1 VITVQKAPERTPKKY
16 RILFFSCEPGGAE
29 VLIPVIRLL
38 QSQLDCEVV
47 VASYGYGLDR
57 FQAKGVGCRTMAKLV
72 PGELG
77 LLNEVAPHLLIT
89 SATSL
94 PEQDMTERYLWLGAR
109 TLHIPSIAFLDQ
121 WQNYALRFSGC
132 GKDEYLAYLPDYI
145 NCINGFAEREMLQE
159 GFEAGRL
166 KKFGHPYLSSLS
178 DAYDRTE
185 HKEEIAKRLNLPPNK
200 PVALFVSEA
209 IREHFGLSR
218 GYDQFG
224 ALNLFFQL
232 LKTSL
237 PEHVPV
243 IKLHPK
249 DKVEEYQQYFKTVS
263 DKVPCVI
270 TDELNSLE
278 CIKLANQVFGMT
290 SIMLIEAYILGKPVV
305 SLQPG
310 LVGKNHL
317 ILSRIG
323 ITPTFI
329 ETPEGAKLFAPKP
342 KITSEPKFSFAFDEE
357 AFLTFMY
364 QLLDK

>member
-1 VITVQKAPERTPKKY
+1 MQKNSGSTLKKH

-38 QSQLDCEVV
+38 QSQSDCEVV

-57 FQAKGVGCRTMAKLV
+57 FREKGVGCRTIAKLE
-72 PGELG
+72 PGEHR
-77 LLNEVAPHLLIT
+77 LLEEIDPHLLIT

-94 PEQDMTERYLWLGAR
+94 PEQDMTDRHLWFGAR
-109 TLHIPSIAFLDQ
+109 TLCIPSIAFLDQ
-121 WQNYALRFSGC
+121 WQNYARRFSGC
-132 GKDEYLAYLPDYI
+132 GKDEYLACLPDYI
-145 NCINGFAEREMLQE
+145 NCINEFAEQEMLQE

-185 HKEEIAKRLNLPPNK
+185 HKEEIAKRLNLPLNK

-232 LKTSL
+232 LKTAL
-237 PEHVPV
+237 PEHIPV

-249 DKVEEYQQYFKTVS
+249 DKVEEYQQYFKSLS
-263 DKVPCVI
+263 DKAPCVI
-270 TDELNSLE
+270 TNELNSLE
-278 CIKLANQVFGMT
+278 CIRLANHVFGMT
-290 SIMLIEAYILGKPVV
+290 SIMLIEAHILGKPVV

-310 LVGKNHL
+310 LVGKNHFL
-317 ILSRIG
+317 LSRIG
-323 ITPTFI
+323 ITPTLI
-329 ETPEGAKLFAPKP
+329 ETPDSAKPFDPTPKATP
-342 KITSEPKFSFAFDEE
+342 GSGLNFEFDKA
-357 AFLTFMY
+357 AFLTFMH
-364 QLLDK
+364 QLLNQ